1 MAGPPAPLRVT
12 FVLERHLGHQT
23 FADNLRTHVVT
34 DDTVH
39 GTFVDV
45 TYAATT
51 AFWERLPIS
60 DQVRGALRGRRQV
73 RTGVQDS
80 DGHVT
85 FFNTQVPAVL
95 GGHVARRGPYVLCT
109 DITPV
114 QYDGMATAY
123 RHEPDT
129 GGPVAAVKHAVNRR
143 VFRQAAHVVAWSSWV
158 RDSLIADYQVGPRHA
173 SVIPPG
179 VDVSRWTPR
188 GERHAG
194 PLRILFVGGD
204 LHRKGGGTLLSAF
217 AALPPGTAE
226 LTLVTRSPDPG
237 IPGVRVE
244 RGLTPNAPALI
255 ELYRS
260 SDVFVLPTEAE
271 AFGIAAI
278 EAAAAGLPVIATP
291 VGGLRD
297 IVVEGETGY
306 LISPTDV
313 DALCHHLWRLAAD
326 EHLRARLGT
335 AARARALGHFDAGR
349 NARAIVDL
357 LRTVVARSPAT
368 ALTG

>member
-1 MAGPPAPLRVT
+1 MTRTSASLRVT

-23 FADNLRTHVVT
+23 FADNLRDHVVG
-34 DDTVH
+34 DDTVDA
-39 GTFVDV
+39 TFVDV

-51 AFWERLPIS
+51 AFWERLPIG
-60 DQVRGALRGRRQV
+60 DQVRGALRGRRQI
-73 RTGVQDS
+73 RTGLRNRRR
-80 DGHVT
+80 HVT

-95 GGHVARRGPYVLCT
+95 GGRAARRGPYVLCT

-123 RHEPDT
+123 GHEPDT
-129 GGPVAAVKHAVNRR
+129 GGLAATIKHAANRR
-143 VFRQAAHVVAWSSWV
+143 VFRQAAHIVAWSRWV
-158 RDSLIADYQVGPRHA
+158 RSSLIADYQVDPDEV

-188 GERHAG
+188 NERRTG

-226 LTLVTRSPDPG
+226 LTLVTRSRHPQT
-237 IPGVRVE
+237 PGVRVE

-260 SDVFVLPTEAE
+260 SDVFVLPSEAE
-271 AFGIAAI
+271 AFGIAAV

-297 IVVEGETGY
+297 IVVDGETGY
-306 LISPTDV
+306 LISPADA
-313 DALCHHLWRLAAD
+313 DALCHHLRGLAED
-326 EHLRARLGT
+326 EHLRARLGAT
-335 AARARALGHFDAGR
+335 ARARALVHFDADR
-349 NARAIVDL
+349 NARAIIDL
-357 LRTVVARSPAT
+357 LRTVVTGSPPRVPVE
-368 ALTG
+368 